1 MTPRTVAQQAP
12 LSMAFSREEY
22 WSGAPCPSP
31 GDLSDQVSNPRT
43 LGLLHCRWVLY
54 WLSHQQS
61 QYIAMNIYFVFLVA
75 IQYYVIYFA
84 NQIIPAL
91 FSFLFKIFTLGN
103 YSEMY
108 PLIKSKIGFAP
119 HNSILHQSTC
129 HQSHRDK
136 PQASTIKVQHQR
148 GNEPQSLLTSF
159 HVLCGAKLFQPDCKR
174 VV

>member
-1 MTPRTVAQQAP
+1 
-12 LSMAFSREEY
+12 
-22 WSGAPCPSP
+22 
-31 GDLSDQVSNPRT
+31 
-43 LGLLHCRWVLY
+43 
-54 WLSHQQS
+54 
-61 QYIAMNIYFVFLVA
+61 MNIYFVFLVA

-91 FSFLFKIFTLGN
+91 FSFLFKIFTLGS

-136 PQASTIKVQHQR
+136 PQASTIKCNIREATSPSPSSQASMFFA
-148 GNEPQSLLTSF
+148 EPNFFSQTAN
-159 HVLCGAKLFQPDCKR
+159 V
-174 VV
+174 